1 MINKLFLQNKKMEVL
16 IDTSS
21 IIFSFCLK
29 KDIFSN
35 IEDLGF
41 TPVIISSVVE
51 ELKKI
56 SRRNSKYAVAARY
69 ALKVIEERKKE
80 KRIKIIKTKGNAD
93 EAIERI
99 AKKKKIR
106 VCTNDTQMK
115 KRIKKLG
122 LEILTVKSNGFVGE

>member
-16 IDTSS
+16 LDTSS
-21 IIFSFCLK
+21 IIFSFYLK

-41 TPVIISSVVE
+41 TPVVVSSVVE

-56 SRRNSKYAVAARY
+56 AKRNSKYAVAARY

-93 EAIERI
+93 EAIQRI

-106 VCTNDTQMK
+106 VCTNDKQMK

>member
-1 MINKLFLQNKKMEVL
+1 MEVL
-16 IDTSS
+16 LDTSS
-21 IIFSFCLK
+21 IIFSFYLK

-41 TPVIISSVVE
+41 TPVVVSSVVE

-56 SRRNSKYAVAARY
+56 AKRNSKYAVAARY

-93 EAIERI
+93 EAIQRI

-106 VCTNDTQMK
+106 VCTNDKQMK

>member
-1 MINKLFLQNKKMEVL
+1 MEVL

-41 TPVIISSVVE
+41 VPLLISSVVE

-56 SRRNSKYAVAARY
+56 AKRNSKYAVAARY

-106 VCTNDTQMK
+106 VCTNDKEMK

>member
-1 MINKLFLQNKKMEVL
+1 MEVL

-21 IIFSFCLK
+21 IIYSFCLK
-29 KDIFSN
+29 KDVFSN

-41 TPVIISSVVE
+41 NPLLISSVVE

-56 SRRNSKYAVAARY
+56 AKRNSKYGIAARY
-69 ALKVIEERKKE
+69 ALRVIQERKKR

-93 EAIERI
+93 EEIQKI

-106 VCTNDTQMK
+106 VCTNDKELK

>member
-1 MINKLFLQNKKMEVL
+1 MEVL

-21 IIFSFCLK
+21 IIYSFYLK

-41 TPVIISSVVE
+41 TPLLISSVVE
-51 ELKKI
+51 ELRKI
-56 SRRNSKYAVAARY
+56 AKRNSKYAVAARY
-69 ALKVIEERKKE
+69 ALRVIEERKKG
-80 KRIKIIKTKGNAD
+80 KRIKIIRTKGNAD
-93 EAIERI
+93 EAIQRI

-106 VCTNDTQMK
+106 VCTNDKQMK